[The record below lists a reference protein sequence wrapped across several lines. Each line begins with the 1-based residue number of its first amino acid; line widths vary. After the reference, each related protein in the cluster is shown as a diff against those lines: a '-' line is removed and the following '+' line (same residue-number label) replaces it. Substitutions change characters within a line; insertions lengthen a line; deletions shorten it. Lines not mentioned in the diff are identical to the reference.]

1 MTAPP
6 ARSIVPP
13 SPRESLY
20 QQSPALSGRAGSSR
34 RFDGSTGSSS
44 RRLEG
49 YAGSSSRKMMQQSS
63 PSGGASA
70 AAAAAL
76 AAEQQSATHSSV
88 AMNSIFNEARREI
101 RRGQHRDS
109 AIRMQE
115 QRADAEQ
122 AGMNICVDGT
132 PMPTPKRDLESLMGH
147 DENAPWWQTDAVAMY
162 EMMIS
167 SPILAALLICVP
179 LGAIAHYSGIG
190 GSTASFS
197 INFLAII
204 PVTHTT
210 PRNARS
216 CGLQIV
222 SGCLGRLAG
231 VDSRRCSSSPFRVCV
246 HVCACAAGVAP
257 GQCDGG
263 AGASFFADDRRPA
276 ERHLRQR
283 RRTHHFRGRAAQGDD
298 QARAG
303 SSLALA

>member
-1 MTAPP
+1 MTAPG
-6 ARSIVPP
+6 RSAIVPP

-34 RFDGSTGSSS
+34 RFDGSTGSS

-49 YAGSSSRKMMQQSS
+49 YSGSSSRKMMQQSS
-63 PSGGASA
+63 PSAAAS

-122 AGMNICVDGT
+122 AGMNICEDGT

-147 DENAPWWQTDAVAMY
+147 DENAAWWQTDAIAMY

-204 PVTHTT
+204 PVHSHNE
-210 PRNARS
+210 R
-216 CGLQIV
+216 
-222 SGCLGRLAG
+222 
-231 VDSRRCSSSPFRVCV
+231 
-246 HVCACAAGVAP
+246 AC
-257 GQCDGG
+257 
-263 AGASFFADDRRPA
+263 R
-276 ERHLRQR
+276 
-283 RRTHHFRGRAAQGDD
+283 
-298 QARAG
+298 
-303 SSLALA
+303 